1 MNLSLQNSKQK
12 FFQKGRLQ
20 IMLPVVFVNPMF
32 VNPMSTVWFK
42 RNSVRLKQTS
52 LPYDQ
57 IFSNATARL
66 HEFHLAADFTAQTNS
81 VSTAIIF
88 FQS

>member
-1 MNLSLQNSKQK
+1 MNLSLQNRI
-12 FFQKGRLQ
+12 FFQKGMLQ
-20 IMLPVVFVNPMF
+20 IMLPVVFVNPM
-32 VNPMSTVWFK
+32 STIWFK